1 MTIKTT
7 KEKVLAMIQRQDNN
21 ITYDDLIYKLEFMK
35 TVEQGIR
42 EADQGLG
49 MDHDEFMAQL
59 EAEDAA
65 KNAQMDANGA
75 GQSARNR
82 GSHRANGAKKR
93 PIVRETNQSGRKKP

>member
-1 MTIKTT
+1 MTT
-7 KEKVLAMIQRQDNN
+7 KEKVLAMIQRLGND

-35 TVEQGIR
+35 SVEQGIR

-65 KNAQMDANGA
+65 DQAEMDAKGANRVGRDKGVYRENGTA
-75 GQSARNR
+75 KRSKV
-82 GSHRANGAKKR
+82 RAKSQG
-93 PIVRETNQSGRKKP
+93 GRKKA